1 MRFAQ
6 LRGGTGGY
14 TYVSCKNEHDPPYQ
28 AAVCMNFPMPQVNSM
43 KYLRE
48 VAADMI
54 ATVGKRRRR

>member
-6 LRGGTGGY
+6 LRGATGGY

-28 AAVCMNFPMPQVNSM
+28 AAVYINFQMPQVNSV

-48 VAADMI
+48 SPP
-54 ATVGKRRRR
+54 T